1 MIIDYGKMPR
11 RKPKISMKT
20 INNLHVD
27 LAKSLIEGKSV
38 QEIELTIIATEAI
51 GKTTKNLIKQFDQL
65 FVAKLNE
72 YCELMKNSPKV
83 YEMFHQLMQSDEE
96 LAVEASK
103 LFRAR
108 YNKSRG
114 FLSFL
119 RKNEVEQIRARETKI
134 GELRA
139 PLRKEIR
146 DRFDAYHPTVMKKI
160 INNIEVQNLLSE
172 FPVEIE
178 LEFGKKKF
186 EKSPIS
192 GEWSNFFDN
201 FKTAY
206 GPKVKV
212 KSGTAKWLVEFNYE
226 VVTAMKAQIP
236 LIKRKNAKDRLKA
249 QASKNKDGQRHLMSK
264 FRTQKEY
271 SFQLERY
278 NACPYCELK
287 FESSSLNSNVQLDHI
302 YPVSKGGHSVIE
314 NLVFICS
321 ECNLKKS
328 DLTLAIFCSK
338 VNLDRDKVTNN
349 LLKLGKDV

>member
-1 MIIDYGKMPR
+1 MPR
-11 RKPKISMKT
+11 RKPKISMKA
-20 INNLHVD
+20 INKLHVD
-27 LAKSLIEGKSV
+27 LAKSLIEGKSE

-51 GKTTKNLIKQFDQL
+51 GKTTKHLINQFDRL
-65 FVAKLNE
+65 FVTKLNE

-83 YEMFHQLMQSDEE
+83 YEMFQQLMQTDEE
-96 LAVEASK
+96 LAAEASK
-103 LFRAR
+103 LFRDR
-108 YNKSRG
+108 FNKSHG

-119 RKNEVEQIRARETKI
+119 RKNEVEQIRANEKKVS
-134 GELRA
+134 ELRA
-139 PLRKEIR
+139 PLRKEIQ
-146 DRFDAYHPTVMKKI
+146 DRFDAYHPTVIKKI

-178 LEFGKKKF
+178 LEFGKKTF

-192 GEWSNFFDN
+192 GNWSDFFEN

-206 GPKVKV
+206 GPKVII
-212 KSGTAKWLVEFNYE
+212 KSSRTKWLVEFNFE
-226 VVTAMKAQIP
+226 VVKAMKAQLP
-236 LIKRKNAKDRLKA
+236 LIKRKNAKARLKA

-264 FRTQKEY
+264 FRTQTEY

-278 NACPYCELK
+278 DACPYCELK

-321 ECNLKKS
+321 ECNSKKS